1 MMFPNNSTGNQRHT
15 VYFVYDGGGDLVA
28 EYSTQPSQ
36 TPTTSYLTTDILGS
50 PRVIT
55 DQSGNVISRRDFMPF
70 GEEIIGLG
78 NRTSGN
84 GYQDDDI
91 RQKFAT
97 YERDIESDLDFAQA
111 RFYNSKLG
119 RFNSTDPL
127 YFQLMMAIDPQR
139 FNLYAYT
146 RNNPLKWID
155 PNGEKLYLRGDTA
168 WLQTNVLYEMAG
180 GQENFD
186 KYFEIKD
193 GQVLLKEGVDPSKAN
208 EGIQELAGLVRDSEN
223 YLYFAGTDSKDVN
236 SLFQGATDAK
246 GKLTSVGKTIANEF
260 AAADG
265 RITGGGTLVRTNGR
279 LSDMT
284 PANLAN
290 GDPVFAVIAYNTNAT
305 LTQEAVSSE
314 ISGFSNVETSTQ
326 KEGVGK
332 VVKPV
337 SFFIHESTENR
348 EFARQKRAG
357 QPFNYNSAHTHA
369 MHREASIRK
378 ALGITGGFSGGALIT
393 TINKKKQR

>member
-1 MMFPNNSTGNQRHT
+1 
-15 VYFVYDGGGDLVA
+15 
-28 EYSTQPSQ
+28 
-36 TPTTSYLTTDILGS
+36 
-50 PRVIT
+50 
-55 DQSGNVISRRDFMPF
+55 
-70 GEEIIGLG
+70 
-78 NRTSGN
+78 
-84 GYQDDDI
+84 
-91 RQKFAT
+91 
-97 YERDIESDLDFAQA
+97 
-111 RFYNSKLG
+111 
-119 RFNSTDPL
+119 
-127 YFQLMMAIDPQR
+127 MMAIDPQR

-279 LSDMT
+279 QSDMT

-357 QPFNYNSAHTHA
+357 QPFNYNSVHTHA